1 MKPSSFQTVLL
12 PHANRLIN
20 HGPTV
25 LVTSAHNGKQ
35 NMMAA
40 AWSMPVEFDPP
51 RIAIVIDKTTYTREL
66 IERSGVFGVC
76 IPGVAAIDLTY
87 SVGRTSGREHNKI
100 NALQVPVFA
109 GEITGVPLLEQ
120 GCCAWMECRHL
131 PEKHTEDAY
140 DTCFAEVVNAAADP
154 AVFTNGRWQFNDANK
169 PLHTIH
175 HLGGGVFSSSG
186 TLVQGKNLL

>member
-1 MKPSSFQTVLL
+1 MEPSVFETVLL
-12 PHANRLIN
+12 KHANRLIN

-35 NMMAA
+35 NVMAA

-66 IERSGVFGVC
+66 IESSGVFGIC
-76 IPGVAAIDLTY
+76 IPGVAAVDLTY
-87 SVGRTSGREHNKI
+87 SVGRISGREHDKI
-100 NALQVPVFA
+100 SALQMPIVA
-109 GEITGVPLLEQ
+109 GETTGVPLLEQ
-120 GCCAWMECRHL
+120 SCSAWMECRHL

-140 DTCFAEVVNAAADP
+140 DTCFAEVVNAAANST
-154 AVFTNGRWQFNDANK
+154 VFTNGRWQFNDANK

-186 TLVQGKNLL
+186 TIVQGKNLL